1 MAKFDVEDIG
11 KDVLD
16 IAVTVNALKQA
27 VNDNE
32 EIKNSFETAKNSYL
46 DKFALNENKRIFGYV
61 LKYLA
66 MFNGLYFNTDTN
78 TFDKCRTFEDYSKDV
93 KDGSCEYEYDR
104 YIREKLY
111 PSSASTKLGFAGY
124 WTITDAPV
132 TIPTNKTIVVMSG
145 ETGSEMDEYG
155 SFDIAGEQ
163 GAENSAIPAI
173 NISPT
178 INVDELTDGDNS
190 DDKFVYAY
198 SDLGKSKNKRD
209 WSGVADSIA
218 QQVLD
223 KCPVAHFGHLKPD
236 DAGFKMPMPVITWIG
251 SATQPLVN
259 GITRLWLKGYVLP
272 TDEGKKFKTL
282 FKGKAVNSISV
293 YGLVKST
300 LDEKTGLNKINSV
313 DLKSI
318 DISGKLKEG
327 LPSGIV
333 QLASEMESPAKEN
346 IIVNKS
352 KEENNMSLTDVTL
365 SQIKAENPKL
375 YGEMKA
381 EILSDIKAQMANEE
395 LTTKAG
401 EMDALTK
408 EYGDVKAFAK
418 EYKAFAGEM
427 ATAVGAIQNGAEMP
441 SLADVA
447 KKVKDKL
454 QSSELIASIT
464 DIVKPADGTSLVD
477 AIKAMVSANAKANN
491 ENLIK
496 STIASFDES
505 TKDLKPEV
513 KDMVAMQYADI
524 LKANADNLPADFAT
538 MAEARLKTVP
548 DTIKV
553 VNDKMTAFAKAS
565 NPAGE
570 MAMFDF
576 GGQQN
581 SGNEKSAGEMTDEE
595 LLKSLGY

>member
-32 EIKNSFETAKNSYL
+32 EIKNSFETATNSYL
-46 DKFALNENKRIFGYV
+46 DKFALNENKKILGYA

-104 YIREKLY
+104 YIHEKLY
-111 PSSASTKLGFAGY
+111 PSSASMKLGFAGY

-132 TIPTNKTIVVMSG
+132 KTPTNKTIVVMSG

-178 INVDELTDGDNS
+178 INVDELTDGDTS

-198 SDLGKSKNKRD
+198 SDLGKSKNNRD

-259 GITRLWLKGYVLP
+259 GRTRLWLKGYVLP

-581 SGNEKSAGEMTDEE
+581 SGNEKPAGEMTDEE

>member
-16 IAVTVNALKQA
+16 VAVTVNALKQA

-32 EIKNSFETAKNSYL
+32 EIKNSFETATNSYL

-111 PSSASTKLGFAGY
+111 PSSASMKLGFAND

-132 TIPTNKTIVVMSG
+132 TIPMNKTIVVMSG

-178 INVDELTDGDNS
+178 INVDELTDGDTS

-251 SATQPLVN
+251 SATQPLAN
-259 GITRLWLKGYVLP
+259 GRTRLWLKGYVLP

-333 QLASEMESPAKEN
+333 QLASEMESPAQDN
-346 IIVNKS
+346 IIINKN

-477 AIKAMVSANAKANN
+477 AIKAMVSANVKANN

-538 MAEARLKTVP
+538 TAEARLKTVP

-581 SGNEKSAGEMTDEE
+581 SGNEKPAGEMTDEE

>member
-16 IAVTVNALKQA
+16 VAVTVNALKQA

-32 EIKNSFETAKNSYL
+32 EIKSFFDTATNSYL
-46 DKFALNENKRIFGYV
+46 DKFALNENKRILGYA

-66 MFNGLYFNTDTN
+66 MFNGLYFNTATN
-78 TFDKCRTFEDYSKDV
+78 TFDKCSTFEDYSKNV
-93 KDGSCEYEYDR
+93 EFGTYEYKYDK
-104 YIREKLY
+104 YLREVLY
-111 PSSASTKLGFAGY
+111 PSSVAMKLGFANH
-124 WTITDAPV
+124 WDITDAPV
-132 TIPTNKTIVVMSG
+132 QLPKIEKTVVVS
-145 ETGSEMDEYG
+145 EAGSEMDEYG

-173 NISPT
+173 NISPI
-178 INVDELTDGDNS
+178 INVDELTDGDTS
-190 DDKFVYAY
+190 DEKFVYAY
-198 SDLGKSKNKRD
+198 SDLGESKNKRD

-251 SATQPLVN
+251 SATQPLAN
-259 GITRLWLKGYVLP
+259 GRTRLWLKGYVLP

-300 LDEKTGLNKINSV
+300 LDTKTGLNKINSV

-333 QLASEMESPAKEN
+333 QLASEMENPAQDN
-346 IIVNKS
+346 IIVNEN

-395 LTTKAG
+395 LTAKAG
-401 EMDALTK
+401 EMDALTN

-427 ATAVGAIQNGAEMP
+427 ATAVGAIQNGADMP

-464 DIVKPADGTSLVD
+464 DIVKPADGISLVD

-491 ENLIK
+491 ENIIK

-581 SGNEKSAGEMTDEE
+581 SGTEKPAGEMTDEE